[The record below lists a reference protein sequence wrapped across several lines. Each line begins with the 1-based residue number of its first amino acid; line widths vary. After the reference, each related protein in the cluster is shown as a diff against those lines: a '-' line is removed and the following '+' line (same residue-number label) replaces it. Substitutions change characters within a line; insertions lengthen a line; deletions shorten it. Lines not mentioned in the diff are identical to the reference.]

1 VKLESLTRIAYAG
14 LVPSSEPIRPL
25 HDVWLRPRRVFREL
39 ADRPVG
45 AVDYLLAAGQGV
57 AGFLFWSRAQNAGA
71 SSGVVDIFVRALLLG
86 GVGGI
91 AGLFFMGTIYTR
103 LGSRAGA
110 AATRS
115 QVFHVLAYSGVPLC
129 ASLIPW
135 VFTALLAGE
144 ATFEQTPRADVEGF
158 VTLLLLVQF
167 GTYVLFALWSI
178 VIQVMGFSEMQR
190 VATRRAFGLWVL
202 GQVIGSLALL
212 FLVILIATLFP
223 GGA

>member
-1 VKLESLTRIAYAG
+1 MLESLTRIAYAAI
-14 LVPSSEPIRPL
+14 VPSSEPIRPL

-39 ADRPVG
+39 AEQPVG
-45 AVDYLLAAGQGV
+45 AMDYVLAAGQGV

-71 SSGVVDIFVRALLLG
+71 TVGVVEIFGRALLLG
-86 GVGGI
+86 GIGGI
-91 AGLFFMGTIYTR
+91 AGLFFMGSIYSR

-129 ASLIPW
+129 ASLIVW
-135 VFTALLAGE
+135 LLTALLAGE
-144 ATFEQTPRADVEGF
+144 ATFEQAPKTDVEGF
-158 VTLLLLVQF
+158 LALLLMLQF
-167 GTYVLFALWSI
+167 SSYVLFALWSI
-178 VIQVMGFSEMQR
+178 VIQVMGFSEMQG
-190 VATRRAFGLWVL
+190 VTTRRAFGLWVL

-223 GGA
+223 T